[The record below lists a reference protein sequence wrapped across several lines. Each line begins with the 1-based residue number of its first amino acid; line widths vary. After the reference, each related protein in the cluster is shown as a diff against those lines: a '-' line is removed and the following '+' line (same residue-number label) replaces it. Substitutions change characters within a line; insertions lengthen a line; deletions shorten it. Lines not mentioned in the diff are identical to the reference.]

1 MKELHPI
8 SKGSRELLSSRL
20 GFILM
25 AAGCAIG
32 LGNVWRFPYI
42 TGEYGGAIFVG
53 VYILCLLFFG
63 IPCVMLELS
72 LGRAT
77 QKSVAGAFEAIE
89 RPGTKWHWAKYFI
102 ILSPLAILCFYSVLT
117 GWLLYYVVEIAKG
130 DFAGL
135 SSLPLP
141 DLKAEVSNR
150 FASLKADAATM
161 MSYTVIVVTLGILIV
176 ARGVQKGV
184 EAVTRPLMLLLL
196 GLLIGL
202 AIYSLTL
209 DNAWEGVK
217 FYLYPDIDK
226 VNQVGWSTVIFA
238 ALNQAFFS
246 LTVGQG
252 SLLIFGSYIKKER
265 ALAGEATII
274 TILDTSVALIAGLIV
289 FPVCFSFGIA
299 PNQGPDLLFNSM
311 LTVFASMEYGR
322 IVGTIFFVFMFF
334 AAFTSVI
341 TVIETMIAPII
352 ELFKIS
358 RRFAVFISYILIT
371 LSTIPCVLG
380 FNYWSDVHP
389 LGMENILA
397 FEDFILS
404 NNFFPIGA
412 FFLMTFVIWGWGV
425 KKSLAEVNTGKGF
438 KVPLFF
444 RYYIYLIPFII
455 ALIFVLG
462 YKDSF

>member
-8 SKGSRELLSSRL
+8 GKGTRELLSSRL
-20 GFILM
+20 GFILI

-42 TGEYGGAIFVG
+42 TGQYGGAVFVG
-53 VYILCLLFFG
+53 VYILCLLAFG
-63 IPCVMLELS
+63 LPCVMLELS

-77 QKSVAGAFEAIE
+77 HKSVAGAFEAVE
-89 RPGTKWHWAKYFI
+89 PKGTKWHWAKYGI
-102 ILSPLAILCFYSVLT
+102 ILSPFVILCFYTVLT
-117 GWLLYYVVEIAKG
+117 GWLLYYIVHIATG
-130 DFAGL
+130 ELSGL
-135 SSLPLP
+135 SHLPLN
-141 DLKAEVSNR
+141 DLKQEVAGR
-150 FASLKADAATM
+150 FEALKADAATM
-161 MSYTVIVVTLGILIV
+161 LSYTIIVVTLGILVV

-184 EAVTRPLMLLLL
+184 ENVTRPLMIFLFIT
-196 GLLIGL
+196 LISL
-202 AIYSLTL
+202 AVYALTL
-209 DNAWEGVK
+209 DGAWEGVK
-217 FYLYPDIDK
+217 YYLYPDFEK
-226 VNQVGWSTVIFA
+226 VNEVGWATVIFA
-238 ALNQAFFS
+238 AINQAFFS

-265 ALAGEATII
+265 ALATEAAII
-274 TILDTSVALIAGLIV
+274 TSLDLSVAIIAGFIV

-322 IVGTIFFVFMFF
+322 VVGTLFFVFMFF

-341 TVIETMIAPII
+341 TVMETLIGPVI

-358 RRFAVFISYILIT
+358 RRLAVFICYILIS

-380 FNYWSDVHP
+380 FNYWQDIKP
-389 LGMENILA
+389 LGMNVLS

-412 FFLMTFVIWGWGV
+412 FFLISFIVWGWGI
-425 KKSLAEVNTGKGF
+425 KNSLAEVNTGKGL
-438 KVPLFF
+438 KVPAWF
-444 RYYIYLIPFII
+444 RYYVYVLPAII
-455 ALIFVLG
+455 AIIFIQG